1 MYVCMYVCMYVYKYV
16 YVYVCIYACFC
27 LSVGLSVCLSVYI
40 YMPTDTNAVSPS
52 ACCDNKDAPAA
63 WGDSAG
69 EAMRRSESSAAREVS
84 G

>member
-1 MYVCMYVCMYVYKYV
+1 MYVCMYVCMYISMYMYMYV
-16 YVYVCIYACFC
+16 YMHVSVC
-27 LSVGLSVCLSVYI
+27 LSVCLSVYI